1 MRKMIFMAVLLVC
14 WATVWAGH
22 PARPRLPEAGFD
34 PTPRQFLAALSGTRG
49 MDCLLHQC
57 YEGGWIDT
65 WRQEAIYDSLGRI
78 GCINHYW
85 ASNSGDPLELAGRTL
100 FEYSD
105 DGQAQHVTEEYYYEG
120 AWYPFW
126 ELLYEYE
133 NGMPQE
139 INYNLNMYEG
149 MIHRQTIFI
158 YWPDTNILKRV
169 VEFTYDYESPVP
181 SVIIYDYAM
190 DSASRPSEI
199 LVSRIDADWD
209 QWYVQERRNY
219 VYHNDDQTTH
229 ESYLRQLEFSYLG
242 TLSCFFVGVQPS
254 KLLEERVFH
263 PGANGTWSERYRWFH
278 SYNSDGFLNTIEN
291 FVRLYPWDPEIWN
304 LSQYKDYTYQQG
316 YPIAETTFSPNY
328 GEEEFMPQYRYCMG
342 YQEIVPA
349 EDPAMPGVGVALSVY
364 PNPFNPSA
372 GISFRLETAG
382 HIEISVYN
390 LKGQK
395 VRTLLEAKKS
405 AGTHQTFWD
414 GKDGAGRSLAAGIY
428 LIRLSSG
435 KESRTVKA
443 VLAK

>member
-1 MRKMIFMAVLLVC
+1 
-14 WATVWAGH
+14 
-22 PARPRLPEAGFD
+22 
-34 PTPRQFLAALSGTRG
+34 
-49 MDCLLHQC
+49 
-57 YEGGWIDT
+57 
-65 WRQEAIYDSLGRI
+65 
-78 GCINHYW
+78 
-85 ASNSGDPLELAGRTL
+85 
-100 FEYSD
+100 
-105 DGQAQHVTEEYYYEG
+105 
-120 AWYPFW
+120 
-126 ELLYEYE
+126 
-133 NGMPQE
+133 
-139 INYNLNMYEG
+139 
-149 MIHRQTIFI
+149 
-158 YWPDTNILKRV
+158 
-169 VEFTYDYESPVP
+169 
-181 SVIIYDYAM
+181 M